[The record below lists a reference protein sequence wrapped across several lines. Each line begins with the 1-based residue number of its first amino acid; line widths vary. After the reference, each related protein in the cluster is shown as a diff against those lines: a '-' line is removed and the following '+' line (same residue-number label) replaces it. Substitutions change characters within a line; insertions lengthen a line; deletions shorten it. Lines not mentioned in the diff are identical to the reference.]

1 MFDLSRLRVLRAVA
15 DQGTLAAA
23 AEVLHLTPSA
33 VSQQMAKLEREARTR
48 LIERHGRR
56 ARLTE
61 EGHLLARHAER
72 ILGAVEEAEADLDE
86 RRGQV
91 IGDVRVG
98 AFPSAAR
105 GLLPRVLVAMNERY
119 PRLRTRLAEIEPYD
133 AMAQVAR
140 GDLDLVVS
148 QDWLTVPI
156 AVPDRLCSADIGLDP
171 AHIVLPP
178 GHRLAG
184 RGSLSLDELVE
195 ERWIASTAGTI
206 CLDWLNLT
214 FRAAGHEP
222 IIAHQANEFATQF
235 QLVAAG
241 LGVGL
246 IPRLATD
253 LAPPEVTIHAVEPV
267 VARRLFAVWR
277 QDSARRPSIRAL
289 VDTLRETWA
298 QLS

>member
-148 QDWLTVPI
+148 QD
-156 AVPDRLCSADIGLDP
+156 
-171 AHIVLPP
+171 
-178 GHRLAG
+178 
-184 RGSLSLDELVE
+184 
-195 ERWIASTAGTI
+195 
-206 CLDWLNLT
+206 
-214 FRAAGHEP
+214 
-222 IIAHQANEFATQF
+222 
-235 QLVAAG
+235 
-241 LGVGL
+241 
-246 IPRLATD
+246 
-253 LAPPEVTIHAVEPV
+253 
-267 VARRLFAVWR
+267 
-277 QDSARRPSIRAL
+277 
-289 VDTLRETWA
+289 
-298 QLS
+298 